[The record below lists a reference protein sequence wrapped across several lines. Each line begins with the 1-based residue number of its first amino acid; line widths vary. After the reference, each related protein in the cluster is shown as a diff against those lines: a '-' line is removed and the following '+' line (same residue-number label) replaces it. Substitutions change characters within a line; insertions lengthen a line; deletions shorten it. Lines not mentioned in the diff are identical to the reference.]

1 MLMMDKEYQA
11 KEQEIWTVT
20 ETDLKEEN
28 VDGHNDLPISEA
40 KEVRKRKK
48 RLRRQLDQEQE
59 HSKKKPEKTKQIN
72 TKDSIR
78 DSDLAR
84 FDSGKAKFKSEK
96 ANSSVKPHMMQESG
110 RKHVIQKKGV
120 LTHKMDEVSHLLF
133 SDEDDTEKS
142 LEEQMMQST
151 LQFGKKETN
160 AIRLQKQSKQ
170 KQSKK
175 PESRWLQF
183 ESKLQQDPPK
193 GKTANQ
199 TRFWIRRYQVKVQT
213 VIRRKQPLR
222 QIWEAVKGK
231 FSKSGIAVG
240 MGILFLLL
248 VGISMFGTCSAV
260 LSTGG
265 GSVVASSYQ
274 ASDEELLQTNEAYCK
289 LERQLQQ
296 TINTI
301 EQTHPGYDAY
311 DYQVDEIEHNPYTLM
326 SYLTVTNKGTFRAA
340 DVKTV
345 LQALFNSQYELSVQE
360 RTRTQTRT
368 VQKIR
373 EVTDPET
380 GEIRQEVYT
389 ENEPYDQRALCVK
402 LTNHKLE
409 NLVVGLMTDDEYLA
423 YQIYQENYG
432 NRSYLFG
439 LISPGT
445 QDFEV
450 SKEALSDERFAAM
463 IAEAEKYLGMAYVWG
478 GSSPQTG
485 FDCSGFVSWVINHSV
500 GSVGRQTAN
509 GLYQMTARVSP
520 QDAKPGDLIFFQKT
534 YDTQGASHVGIY
546 VGSGMMIHCGNPIQ
560 YVSINSPYYQEHFLG
575 YGRLQ

>member
-1 MLMMDKEYQA
+1 MGDEYQA
-11 KEQEIWTVT
+11 KKQVIWTVT
-20 ETDLKEEN
+20 EADLKEEMAEGN
-28 VDGHNDLPISEA
+28 GISQND
-40 KEVRKRKK
+40 EVEDLIKIRKK
-48 RLRRQLDQEQE
+48 RIRRQLDQEQ
-59 HSKKKPEKTKQIN
+59 HNQKKQENAKKTSA
-72 TKDSIR
+72 KDFVR
-78 DSDLAR
+78 DSDLISHNFAQMK
-84 FDSGKAKFKSEK
+84 FDCNKSEK
-96 ANSSVKPHMMQESG
+96 IDPSARSQI
-110 RKHVIQKKGV
+110 IQKRGKVHAISDGMI
-120 LTHKMDEVSHLLF
+120 LKHETDEVSHLLF

-142 LEEQMMQST
+142 LEEQTMQST

-160 AIRLQKQSKQ
+160 STRLQKHSKQ

-175 PESRWLQF
+175 LESRWLQF

-199 TRFWIRRYQVKVQT
+199 TRSWIRRYQVKVQT
-213 VIRRKQPLR
+213 AIRRKQPLR

-231 FSKSGIAVG
+231 FSKSGIAAG

-260 LSTGG
+260 LSIGG

-301 EQTHPGYDAY
+301 EHTHPGYDAY

-368 VQKIR
+368 VQKMR

-389 ENEPYDQRALCVK
+389 ENEPYDQRVLCVK

>member
-1 MLMMDKEYQA
+1 MDKEYQA